1 MNQRHELG
9 ELIASVQ
16 AANGWSDRDLE
27 RRADKLELG
36 ASKSNFSR
44 LKNQPLISV
53 KGSLIKDL
61 SALLS
66 LSEKTIADAALAS
79 MGVHIERDHVS
90 VEDAV
95 RSEPNLSERD
105 QRIALGLVDLLKREG
120 GEGIEDDPTP
130 LTRAGVSP
138 APEDDGLG
146 SFEGRA
152 RGDLDHESVNDGA
165 GDNVHELFTPPPPA
179 SETAAWETEN
189 RGRKTRKQQDD
200 DAEASQDPEDDEE

>member
-61 SALLS
+61 SVLLS
-66 LSEKTIADAALAS
+66 VSEKTIADAALAS
-79 MGVHIERDHVS
+79 MGVRIDRDHVS
-90 VEDAV
+90 LEDAV
-95 RSEPNLSERD
+95 RSEPELSERD
-105 QRIALGLVDLLKREG
+105 QRIALGIVDLLKREG
-120 GEGIEDDPTP
+120 GEGNASPT
-130 LTRAGVSP
+130 LRQAGVSP
-138 APEDDGLG
+138 AQDDGIG
-146 SFEGRA
+146 AFGHRD
-152 RGDLDHESVNDGA
+152 RGDLDHESKNDGA

-179 SETAAWETEN
+179 SETAAYRTRN
-189 RGRKTRKQQDD
+189 RDKEEEERSSKRGEEPQD
-200 DAEASQDPEDDEE
+200 E